1 MNALN
6 DIFLINYQIFI
17 TMPPRKKK
25 RKPKSNIVNWI
36 IALIIAFFFRFP
48 IIFQQFKL
56 EQKPKPEFFLAQ
68 APMAEAKKAIKEAK
82 PELSIRTFSLS
93 PKQIDDLKQ
102 KLGITPADEPAEILR
117 KIYLGLYSGEKKT
130 ESGNLGI
137 SYIFN
142 KGITKSP
149 AEVLDIAKPEEK
161 RKPKGDCDEI
171 TRTAYLIAAKSGI
184 KNLVM
189 VEMTWIKDG
198 KQEGHVALVLMP
210 EKAGNKPLLFDFTY
224 QYNAIP
230 LDSTNLELEIKKK
243 YEKQRMQNFKVGRQL
258 KTSEEVEASHYDQV
272 GSYYL
277 KNKNWAL
284 AAEAYE
290 RTVKL
295 VPREF
300 RYNLNLAVAYQNLKR
315 YADALIYYKKASELE
330 EGKNDAN
337 VYNGLG
343 FVHIN
348 LGQEDEAIA
357 ALKEA
362 LRLTPNRILKETIVK
377 NLAAAL
383 HGKGIHIFN
392 NGVKISKVKK
402 DYQTSEKMFTD
413 ALNFLNEANTYDP
426 NREHLQDDIKTIESS
441 LEKLKAIQNR

>member
-1 MNALN
+1 MSMYL
-6 DIFLINYQIFI
+6 
-17 TMPPRKKK
+17 PKKKKIK
-25 RKPKSNIVNWI
+25 RKPKGNIIKWVI
-36 IALIIAFFFRFP
+36 VLVIGFFLRFP
-48 IIFQQFKL
+48 LILEQFKL
-56 EQKPKPEFFLAQ
+56 EQKPTKKPKPEFFLAQ

-93 PKQIDDLKQ
+93 SKQIDDLKQ
-102 KLGITPADEPAEILR
+102 RLGIISTDKPAEILR
-117 KIYLGLYSGEKKT
+117 KIYLGLYSGEKKK
-130 ESGNLGI
+130 ESGTSGTFDIIYQLGK
-137 SYIFN
+137 N
-142 KGITKSP
+142 VTKSP
-149 AEVLDIAKPEEK
+149 EEVLDLAKPEEK

-243 YEKQRMQNFKVGRQL
+243 YEKQGMQEFKVSRQL
-258 KTSEEVEASHYDQV
+258 KTLEEVEASHYDQV